1 MVVIGADVNIALVEF
16 GDLIF
21 SIRETAGTESHK
33 AIIPCDKEYRLTK
46 EKHFH
51 KLDCRANL

>member
-21 SIRETAGTESHK
+21 STRETAGTSHK

-46 EKHFH
+46 EKYFH
-51 KLDCRANL
+51 KLDCRVDL